1 MAGTELRA
9 FWIEPRLPRGP
20 FGLGVTARSLEDA
33 VDILHAVGYGDY
45 LPGNLAGVHV
55 IDGITVAELD
65 QRNVIPNMGPIVVRG
80 MWYPFVAVG
89 VPRWAE
95 ERLTVLRHFAVVG
108 NEVSDS
114 SRFHKKSV

>member
-1 MAGTELRA
+1 M
-9 FWIEPRLPRGP
+9 
-20 FGLGVTARSLEDA
+20 GVTARSLEDA

-45 LPGNLAGVHV
+45 LPVDLAGVHV
-55 IDGITVAELD
+55 IDGVTVAELD

-95 ERLTVLRHFAVVG
+95 ERLTVLRHSAVEG
-108 NEVSDS
+108 NEAFDS